1 MLASF
6 PGLSH
11 RQRESWVDMHLC
23 FASSVKGTIDTHN
36 RQHVDNYCHLQ
47 VMRLCDVK
55 EADEGMKKAQRSAGA
70 KPTTS

>member
-11 RQRESWVDMHLC
+11 RLREFWVDMHLC
-23 FASSVKGTIDTHN
+23 FASSVKGTTDAHY
-36 RQHVDNYCHLQ
+36 RQHVDYYCHLQ

-55 EADEGMKKAQRSAGA
+55 EADKGMQKAQRSPGA
-70 KPTTS
+70 KPTTP